1 MLEMKGALTTINH
14 PKKAAL
20 LTAYAA
26 CGTVTK
32 AAEVANTARGN
43 HRLWRAKDPAYA
55 EAFEE
60 AKEAFK
66 EKLEEEAYR
75 RAIDGCQEPIVFDGR
90 VIGHRLK
97 YSDTLMIFMLK
108 ALDPDKYRENR
119 GIINALQVAQNPDPS
134 GEITAKL
141 DRIAERLRAAGH
153 GERSPLEIIAT
164 VKGGREAL
172 VEALRTDEKATE
184 S

>member
-1 MLEMKGALTTINH
+1 MTEQKIYYNVS
-14 PKKAAL
+14 K
-20 LTAYAA
+20 
-26 CGTVTK
+26 
-32 AAEVANTARGN
+32 
-43 HRLWRAKDPAYA
+43 
-55 EAFEE
+55 

-172 VEALRTDEKATE
+172 VEALRTDGKATE